1 MNLIQDFKGYIPV
14 IIITLILGYFLGIT
28 VSTVVDYRLKDA
40 VINLPKPRNNIVIKL
55 DQQQLDSLQAKGYVK
70 ETFDGSKKISKKIKE
85 RFTNPSKKIDS
96 PEPYSEDITN
106 DTDITNVNREL
117 FSIEPTY
124 YLQNRKMYK
133 NSLTDSNRDA
143 YALAYNIS
151 KKMSNNSEYDP
162 PYVAANFENLGEQYS
177 TVSPLASNKIDSA
190 ESYEVVPDKTIRPAK
205 NMINIKK
212 YKKEFSKTSLID
224 DMAPIDRRCPN
235 YKRQRLWENSVN
247 KPNIIIKDI
256 KDIKI

>member
-55 DQQQLDSLQAKGYVK
+55 DQKQLDSLQATGYVK
-70 ETFDGSKKISKKIKE
+70 ETFEGSKKLSKKIRE
-85 RFTNPSKKIDS
+85 PFTNPNPSKKKDRS
-96 PEPYSEDITN
+96 KAN
-106 DTDITNVNREL
+106 DNENEITNVNREL

-177 TVSPLASNKIDSA
+177 TVSPLAANKIDSA

-212 YKKEFSKTSLID
+212 YKKEFSKSSLID
-224 DMAPIDRRCPN
+224 PMAPIDRRCPN

-247 KPNIIIKDI
+247 KPNIIIQDI